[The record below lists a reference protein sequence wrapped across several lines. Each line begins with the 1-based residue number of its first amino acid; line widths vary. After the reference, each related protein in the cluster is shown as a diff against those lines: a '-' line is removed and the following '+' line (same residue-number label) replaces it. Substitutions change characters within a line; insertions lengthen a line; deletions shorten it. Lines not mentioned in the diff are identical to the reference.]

1 MGDGLALAQDF
12 RQVLRTEDIPEG
24 GGGQETGG
32 VAASGRRRWWTVEL
46 SVREGRAVH
55 G

>member
-12 RQVLRTEDIPEG
+12 RQVLRSEDISEG
-24 GGGQETGG
+24 CGGQETGG
-32 VAASGRRRWWTVEL
+32 VAASVRRRWWTVEL
-46 SVREGRAVH
+46 RVREGREVH